1 MNLKTLVQ
9 ILIITLV
16 VSIFL
21 LVYYIYFYK
30 VDTTTTKLKDKE
42 QFELVVENEYDD
54 DKSIKNSSSLEDV
67 EYKSTDKKGNKYL
80 VNAKFGKISAEFN
93 NKKVGSFGE
102 ISVFSFYPTK
112 SLGAYGDAGI
122 ICTNNKKIKDK
133 IKKLRFYG
141 VDKNYVADIDGYN
154 SRMDEI
160 QAGILKMKLKRL
172 DQNIT
177 YRDKIR
183 NLYKENINNKKL
195 KLIEKPKTSLIS
207 NYLIPFLCIT
217 LNYLFY

>member
-54 DKSIKNSSSLEDV
+54 GKSTKNSSSLEDV

-80 VNAKFGKISAEFN
+80 VNAKFGKISTEFPNILILENVKGTFKMVDKSELIIFSDFAEYNSMTLDTKFYDNVRSEYETNSMTSDNLDLLVTKNTAKIYN
-93 NKKVGSFGE
+93 NVKFRNKNTISSADRIKYDILSGNVVIDMFEDSKKV
-102 ISVFSFYPTK
+102 
-112 SLGAYGDAGI
+112 
-122 ICTNNKKIKDK
+122 KI
-133 IKKLRFYG
+133 
-141 VDKNYVADIDGYN
+141 
-154 SRMDEI
+154 
-160 QAGILKMKLKRL
+160 
-172 DQNIT
+172 
-177 YRDKIR
+177 
-183 NLYKENINNKKL
+183 INNNG
-195 KLIEKPKTSLIS
+195 T
-207 NYLIPFLCIT
+207 N
-217 LNYLFY
+217 